1 MGLTSAQRHNRMM
14 EETFRKVREIDT
26 RAKCPKCKKSIK
38 RTRGLGTLTEV
49 CLHCGYVNVEG
60 RK

>member
-1 MGLTSAQRHNRMM
+1 MGLTKSEKHNRMM
-14 EETFRKVREIDT
+14 EKVFRGVEAIDKKA
-26 RAKCPKCKKSIK
+26 RCPKCKKPIK

-49 CLHCGYVNVEG
+49 CLHCGYTNVEG